1 MTLPS
6 ARSLRDELMQAIK
19 GGRPLVVMVSLDG
32 CPYCK
37 LVRENYLSPLYRE
50 QGLPVVQVDM
60 RSTAAV
66 QDFNG
71 AARTHDALVH
81 AWKVSSAPTL
91 LFFGRGGSEVAPRL
105 EAAVSPDYYGA
116 LLDQRLETAQAA
128 IKAP

>member
-1 MTLPS
+1 MTLPG
-6 ARSLRDELMQAIK
+6 AKSLRDELMQAIK
-19 GGRPLVVMVSLDG
+19 GGRPLVVMVSLDV

-37 LVRENYLSPLYRE
+37 LVRENYLSPLHRE
-50 QGLPVVQVDM
+50 QGLRVVQVDM

-71 AARTHDALVH
+71 AALTHDALVH
-81 AWKVSSAPTL
+81 AWKVSLAPTL

-105 EAAVSPDYYGA
+105 EAVGSPDYYGA
-116 LLDQRLETAQAA
+116 LLEQRLETAQAA